1 MTDLWEKAQQN
12 GADNV
17 ALVADLESRPI
28 ARLADF
34 ELVEADEISDEGD
47 FPKHGQFLAVEEKAT
62 SGKYER
68 AAYWECPAGLARM
81 VVEAV
86 EESGGPTEVE
96 PADVTIDVDGAAKT
110 EGGAWRFWA
119 SIETA

>member
-17 ALVADLESRPI
+17 SLVADLESRPV
-28 ARLADF
+28 ARLRAF

-47 FPKHGQFLAVEEKAT
+47 FPKHGQFLAVEEKTA
-62 SGKYER
+62 SGKYDRE
-68 AAYWECPAGLARM
+68 AFWECPAGLARM

-86 EESGGPTEVE
+86 EESGGPAEVK
-96 PADVTIDVDGAAKT
+96 PATVTIDVDGAAKT

-119 SIETA
+119 SIDV